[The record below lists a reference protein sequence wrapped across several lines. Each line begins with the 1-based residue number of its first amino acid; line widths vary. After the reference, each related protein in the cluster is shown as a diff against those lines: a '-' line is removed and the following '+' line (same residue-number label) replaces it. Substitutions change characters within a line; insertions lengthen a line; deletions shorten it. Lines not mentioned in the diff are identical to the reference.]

1 MEREEMPCD
10 VLFVGG
16 GPANLAGA
24 IHLMDLIETHNAS
37 VEGGAEGELI
47 DEPMIVLVDK
57 GSELGS
63 HQLSGA
69 VLDPIALTELIP
81 DWKQRDDFP
90 LERFVDTEAMA
101 YLTSTGS
108 IKAPWLPPELI
119 NHGKPVIS
127 LGRLCKWLGE
137 IAEEKGVNIF
147 SGFAGNDLLWDGD
160 AVADAG

>member
-24 IHLMDLIETHNAS
+24 IHLMDLIEGHNAAI
-37 VEGGAEGELI
+37 EGGAEGELI

-69 VLDPIALTELIP
+69 VLDLSLIH
-81 DWKQRDDFP
+81 
-90 LERFVDTEAMA
+90 
-101 YLTSTGS
+101 
-108 IKAPWLPPELI
+108 I
-119 NHGKPVIS
+119 
-127 LGRLCKWLGE
+127 
-137 IAEEKGVNIF
+137 
-147 SGFAGNDLLWDGD
+147 
-160 AVADAG
+160 